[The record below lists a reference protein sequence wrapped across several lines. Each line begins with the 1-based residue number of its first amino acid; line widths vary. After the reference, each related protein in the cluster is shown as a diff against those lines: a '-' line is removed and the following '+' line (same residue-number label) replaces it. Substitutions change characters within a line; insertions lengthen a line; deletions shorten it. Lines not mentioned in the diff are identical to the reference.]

1 MSIDFARIIA
11 DAIEGTSNS
20 HPFAATAVTLA
31 ARLPD
36 LCPDCHGDTRARI
49 DIGFERG
56 HSVACT
62 HSDAPSIGKLLAIGA
77 AVLNSSGE
85 GWPWSWHDE
94 TLKPDD
100 PMVAYWLGA
109 DRMLAYL
116 RAVGDD

>member
-36 LCPDCHGDTRARI
+36 LCPDCHGDTRVRI

-62 HSDAPSIGKLLAIGA
+62 HPNAPTIGKLLAIGA
-77 AVLNSSGE
+77 KVLTPDNSLF
-85 GWPWSWHDE
+85 PWDLTMDGYPISSRE
-94 TLKPDD
+94 
-100 PMVAYWLGA
+100 
-109 DRMLAYL
+109 MLSIL